1 MEYEALLL
9 ILKSDESK
17 KKELFADVPL
27 AIMECPQGFLQGWKC
42 PVSVLLH
49 ISTVTIFQGEKEWN
63 TRAYWPVS

>member
-27 AIMECPQGFLQGWKC
+27 AI
-42 PVSVLLH
+42 
-49 ISTVTIFQGEKEWN
+49 I
-63 TRAYWPVS
+63 